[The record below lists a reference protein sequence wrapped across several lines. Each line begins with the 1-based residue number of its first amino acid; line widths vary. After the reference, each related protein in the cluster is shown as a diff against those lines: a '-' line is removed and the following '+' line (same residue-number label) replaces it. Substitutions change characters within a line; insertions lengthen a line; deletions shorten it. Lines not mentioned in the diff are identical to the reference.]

1 MVAHRINKRNIWK
14 GVFQWSVTAVIGLVI
29 LFPLY
34 WIFISSITP
43 QADLFS
49 TPIDYFPDNV
59 TLENYV
65 TLFTSLNIL
74 GKALNTI
81 IITAIALVASTISCT
96 LAAYAFARYSNKLIN
111 TLFTILMFSAMLPGV
126 VTARALY
133 DYMRSINL
141 IDTYLGLAII
151 YTSNLITF
159 SVIVLRSYLER
170 VPLSIEE
177 SAEIDG
183 ANFMQKF
190 FYVVLPLMRP
200 GIATMCIIN
209 FINCLN
215 DLFTPLYFGLRL
227 ETLSVGITTLPRTTQ
242 YSTPWNYVS
251 TMGWFIVFP
260 IILFVLLFEDKIMD
274 GIMAGGV
281 KQ

>member
-1 MVAHRINKRNIWK
+1 MQKRKVWK
-14 GVFQWSVTAVIGLVI
+14 GVFQWSVTAVIGLII

-49 TPIDYFPDNV
+49 TPIQYIPENITF
-59 TLENYV
+59 ENYV
-65 TLFTSLNIL
+65 TLFTGLNIL
-74 GKALNTI
+74 DKTVTTA
-81 IITAIALVASTISCT
+81 IITTVALVVSTIACT
-96 LAAYAFARYSNKLIN
+96 LAAYAFSRDACRTIN
-111 TLFTILMFSAMLPGV
+111 ILFTILMFSAMLPGV

-133 DYMRSINL
+133 DYMRSIDL
-141 IDTYLGLAII
+141 IDTYIGLILI

-159 SVIVLRSYLER
+159 SIIVLRSYLDNI
-170 VPLSIEE
+170 PLSIEE

-183 ANFMQKF
+183 ANFIQKF
-190 FYVVLPLMRP
+190 FLVVLPLLRP

-215 DLFTPLYFGLRL
+215 DLFTPLYFALRL
-227 ETLSVGITTLPRTTQ
+227 ETLSVGLTTLPRTTQ

-260 IILFVLLFEDKIMD
+260 IILFVMLFEDKIID
-274 GIMAGGV
+274 GIMAGSV

>member
-1 MVAHRINKRNIWK
+1 MQKRKVWK
-14 GVFQWSVTAVIGLVI
+14 GVFQWSVTAVIGLII

-49 TPIDYFPDNV
+49 TPIQYIPENITF
-59 TLENYV
+59 ENYV
-65 TLFTSLNIL
+65 TLFTGLNIL
-74 GKALNTI
+74 DKTVTTA
-81 IITAIALVASTISCT
+81 IITTVAMVVSTIACT
-96 LAAYAFARYSNKLIN
+96 LAAYAFSRYACRTIN
-111 TLFTILMFSAMLPGV
+111 ILFTILMFSAMLPGV

-133 DYMRSINL
+133 DYMRSIDL
-141 IDTYLGLAII
+141 IDTYIGLILI

-159 SVIVLRSYLER
+159 SIIVLRSYLDNI
-170 VPLSIEE
+170 PLSIEE

-183 ANFMQKF
+183 ANFIQKF
-190 FYVVLPLMRP
+190 FLVVLPLLRP

-215 DLFTPLYFGLRL
+215 DLFTPLYFALRL

-260 IILFVLLFEDKIMD
+260 IILFVMLFEDKIID
-274 GIMAGGV
+274 GIMAGSV